1 MLEKADSKDIIVTS
15 IQYPETSPATLHIA
29 AILAA
34 CGVIPQVSQVS
45 KCEQHKRGY
54 VTTKLGMLSITRGGE
69 GFDE

>member
-45 KCEQHKRGY
+45 KIQLKACFRDLRYWKRKI
-54 VTTKLGMLSITRGGE
+54 VFS
-69 GFDE
+69 